1 MLRLPFACLSM
12 LTFYLGRLRQ
22 RAVDWLRS
30 RPLLAEAHAVWLV
43 VVSLLRAKKS
53 EQRFGALLIAA
64 RRTRWQP
71 LRRYLAWQFRPW
83 LEECRSDRWRE
94 KSVGME
100 RYHGAFG
107 GFDGKPLNAT
117 LVIKAPG
124 EGGEKGVIY
133 SSFEYNWVRLLARPT
148 ARTLLDRYYLVGA
161 SSWSPG
167 DYALFAWMAGLSEDP
182 IVIGVSN
189 PVDVDDYLV
198 MRPVIEPSPIMACD
212 WIEPSFY
219 HPKERTQR
227 DIDLLMV
234 ANWLP
239 FKRHWLFFE
248 ALRRMD
254 RRLRVALVGRPAPGR
269 TEREIR
275 RELQLSGVRQEVQ
288 LFNDIPI
295 QEVSRLQCDAKV
307 SVLMSR
313 REGSCVAV
321 VESLFADTPVAMMR
335 YAHVGSKVYINEA
348 TGMLMSPRRIDRQLS
363 QLLEMSSELHPRDW
377 MLANGPTCHR
387 SLQRLERHLASIAQ
401 ASGRPWT
408 RPLVPFCWRPLPRY
422 LREEDA
428 RAMEAATEELRRDFG
443 VELLDARKVALD

>member
-1 MLRLPFACLSM
+1 M
-12 LTFYLGRLRQ
+12 
-22 RAVDWLRS
+22 
-30 RPLLAEAHAVWLV
+30 
-43 VVSLLRAKKS
+43 
-53 EQRFGALLIAA
+53 A
-64 RRTRWQP
+64 R
-71 LRRYLAWQFRPW
+71 YSG
-83 LEECRSDRWRE
+83 E
-94 KSVGME
+94 
-100 RYHGAFG
+100 FG
-107 GFDGKPLNAT
+107 GFDGLPLNAT
-117 LVIKAPG
+117 LVVKAPSND
-124 EGGEKGVIY
+124 GEKGVIY
-133 SSFEYNWVRLLARPT
+133 SSFEYNWVRLLHRPP
-148 ARTLLDRYYLVGA
+148 AGVLLGKYYLVGA
-161 SSWSPG
+161 SSWSPA
-167 DYALFAWMAGLSEDP
+167 DYGLFAWLAGLSKDP
-182 IVIGVSN
+182 ILIGISN
-189 PVDVDDYLV
+189 ANDIADYAI
-198 MRPVIEPSPIMACD
+198 MHPVIEPSPIMACD
-212 WIEPSFY
+212 WIEPRFY
-219 HPKERTQR
+219 SPRRHNERR
-227 DIDLLMV
+227 FDIIMV
-234 ANWLP
+234 ADWALY
-239 FKRHWLFFE
+239 KRHWLLFD
-248 ALRRMD
+248 ALRKMD
-254 RRLRVALVGRPAPGR
+254 HKLHIALVGRPSDGR

-275 RELQLSGVRQEVQ
+275 RELRLFGVRQDVQ

-295 QEVSRLQCDAKV
+295 QEVTRLQCDAKV

-387 SLQRLERHLASIAQ
+387 SLQRLEQHLASIAQ